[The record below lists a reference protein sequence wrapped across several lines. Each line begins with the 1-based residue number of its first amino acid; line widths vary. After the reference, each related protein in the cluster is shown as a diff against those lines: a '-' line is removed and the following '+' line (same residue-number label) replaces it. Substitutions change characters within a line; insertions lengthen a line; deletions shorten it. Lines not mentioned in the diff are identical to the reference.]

1 MFYFW
6 YPNMKAKFIFI
17 PLIGFLIAN
26 ICSCTK
32 AGTGGNATVVCK
44 VFNTDNG
51 SAPVNGATVYVKYGQ
66 STPPPPTANNSGYD
80 DHKVA
85 DANSN
90 SVSFTGLKE
99 GTYYFYAEGNVGTA
113 TAPQMV
119 SGGNAFSLTHAN
131 RNGSSTAN
139 ISVMY

>member
-1 MFYFW
+1 
-6 YPNMKAKFIFI
+6 MKTKFIFI
-17 PLIGFLIAN
+17 ALVGFLIT
-26 ICSCTK
+26 IIGSCTK

-44 VFNTDNG
+44 VFNVDNNG
-51 SAPVNGATVYVKYGQ
+51 AAVNGATIYVKYGQ
-66 STPPPPTANNSGYD
+66 STPPSANNTGYD

-85 DANSN
+85 DAGSN

-113 TAPQMV
+113 TQPRMV
-119 SGGNAFSLTHAN
+119 SGGNPFSLTHAN
-131 RNGSSTAN
+131 RNGNSTAT